1 MTNVKAEKNSL
12 WEWTKA
18 LFIAVGLAFI
28 FRFFLFTP
36 IIVEGESMMPTLE
49 SGERMIVSKIG
60 QPDRFDIIVFHAT
73 EDKDYI
79 KRVIGI
85 PGDHIEYKSDQLYIN
100 GQPHDEPYLNKYK
113 SSLLDGGTLT
123 EDFTLE
129 EYTQMS
135 VIPEGYVFVMGD
147 NRRNSTDSRIIG
159 LVPMNKIVGNADI
172 TIWPIDD
179 IGFIEKY
186 K

>member
-60 QPDRFDIIVFHAT
+60 HPDRFDIIVFHAT

-79 KRVIGI
+79 KRVIGL
-85 PGDHIEYKSDQLYIN
+85 PGDHIEYRSDQLYIN

-113 SSLLDGGTLT
+113 SSPLDGGPLT

-135 VIPEGYVFVMGD
+135 IIPEGYVFVMGD